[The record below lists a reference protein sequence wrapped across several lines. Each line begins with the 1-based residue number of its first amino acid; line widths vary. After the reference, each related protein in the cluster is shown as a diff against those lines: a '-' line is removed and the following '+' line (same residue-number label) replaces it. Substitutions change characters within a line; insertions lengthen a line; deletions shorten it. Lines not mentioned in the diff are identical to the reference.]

1 MELLKFKRMD
11 KTYIVTPDRCGSA
24 HHPDMGWSHCRFLLL
39 KEEEKMNTT
48 TPLRIGS
55 IHRVAGYLR
64 SQGIMI
70 SEYAIRQWIAA
81 GMISCSTVGTTT
93 YVDAEKVE
101 KCARGILDDDEA
113 S

>member
-1 MELLKFKRMD
+1 MQMVVHTNKN
-11 KTYIVTPDRCGSA
+11 IC
-24 HHPDMGWSHCRFLLL
+24 
-39 KEEEKMNTT
+39 KEEEERMNTT

-81 GMISCSTVGTTT
+81 GIIPSSSVGATT

-101 KCARGILDDDEA
+101 KCARGIVDDDEA

>member
-1 MELLKFKRMD
+1 
-11 KTYIVTPDRCGSA
+11 
-24 HHPDMGWSHCRFLLL
+24 
-39 KEEEKMNTT
+39 MNTT

-64 SQGIMI
+64 NQGIMI

-81 GMISCSTVGTTT
+81 GIIPSSSVGATT

-101 KCARGILDDDEA
+101 KCARGIVDDDEA